1 MGAGPPPP
9 RGTPCVRWME
19 HGGSAAFDHWGLEV
33 APVPESGGVGGRD
46 FCRLFW
52 CVGRMCCFMVGPSP
66 FSAHAPGLAGPPGDS
81 PRGFLRKLPM
91 IHSFLPAR

>member
-1 MGAGPPPP
+1 MGAGPP
-9 RGTPCVRWME
+9 CVRWLE
-19 HGGSAAFDHWGLEV
+19 HGGSAAFDHWELEV

-52 CVGRMCCFMVGPSP
+52 CAGRMCCFRVGP
-66 FSAHAPGLAGPPGDS
+66 FSALAPGLAGPPGDS
-81 PRGFLRKLPM
+81 PRGFLRMLPM